1 MIAILIGSTGLTGS
15 LLLQQLLADPAI
27 TQVIS
32 VSRKPLNLSNAKL
45 TEVLV
50 ADLAQLPSVQA
61 RLRGDLY
68 FCCLGTTIKAAG
80 SQENF
85 EKVDH
90 AAIVA
95 FARIALAHA
104 ARSLTLV
111 SAMGANAGSMVF
123 YNRVKGRTEADVK
136 ALGLRALTIFQPAL
150 LLGPRQEFRLAEK
163 LVARTLVPL
172 VQLLPAGAAKRLVTQ
187 ADTLARRMLAEGKAA
202 AVGVQ
207 VIAAKD
213 I

>member
-1 MIAILIGSTGLTGS
+1 MIATLIGGTGLTGS
-15 LLLQQLLADPAI
+15 LLLQQLLADPTI

-32 VSRKPLNLSNAKL
+32 VSRKPLNLSTAKL
-45 TEVLV
+45 TEVLI
-50 ADLAQLPSVQA
+50 ADLAQLPSEQA

-80 SQENF
+80 SQANF

-95 FARIALAHA
+95 FARIAKAHE

-111 SAMGANAGSMVF
+111 SAMGADARSMVF

-150 LLGPRQEFRLAEK
+150 LVGPRQEFRLAEK
-163 LVARTLVPL
+163 MVARILVP
-172 VQLLPAGAAKRLVTQ
+172 VAQFFPARIRKSLLTQ
-187 ADTLARRMLAEGKAA
+187 AETLARRMVAEGKAA
-202 AVGVQ
+202 AEGIH
-207 VIAAKD
+207 VIPAKD

>member
-1 MIAILIGSTGLTGS
+1 MIATLIGSTGLTGS

-90 AAIVA
+90 AAVVA
-95 FARIALAHA
+95 IARIAKSHDAK
-104 ARSLTLV
+104 SLTLV
-111 SAMGANAGSMVF
+111 SAMCADAASMVF
-123 YNRVKGRTEADVK
+123 YTRVKGRTDADVK

-150 LLGPRQEFRLAEK
+150 LLGPRQEFRLAEA

-172 VQLLPAGAAKRLVTQ
+172 VQLLPAGAAKLLVTP
-187 ADTLARRMLAEGKAA
+187 ADTLDRRMLAEGKAA

>member
-95 FARIALAHA
+95 FARIAKAHGA
-104 ARSLTLV
+104 KSFTLV

>member
-1 MIAILIGSTGLTGS
+1 MIATLIGSTGLTGS

-27 TQVIS
+27 TQVIA
-32 VSRKPLNLSNAKL
+32 VSRKPLDLSNVKL
-45 TEVLV
+45 TQVLV
-50 ADLAQLPSVQA
+50 ADLAQLPAVQA

-80 SQENF
+80 SQANF

-95 FARIALAHA
+95 FAQIAKAHA
-104 ARSLTLV
+104 ARSLVLV
-111 SAMGANAGSMVF
+111 SAMGANAGSVVF
-123 YNRVKGRTEADVK
+123 YNRVKGRTEADVT
-136 ALGLRALTIFQPAL
+136 ALGLRSLTILQPAL

-172 VQLLPAGAAKRLVTQ
+172 VHLLPAGAAKRLVTH

-202 AVGVQ
+202 AEGVQ

>member
-1 MIAILIGSTGLTGS
+1 MIATLIGSTGLTGS

-27 TQVIS
+27 TQVIA
-32 VSRKPLNLSNAKL
+32 VSRKPLNLSNARL

-50 ADLAQLPSVQA
+50 TDLAQLPAVQA

-80 SQENF
+80 SQANF
-85 EKVDH
+85 EAVDH

-95 FARIALAHA
+95 FARIAKAHGA
-104 ARSLTLV
+104 KSLTLV
-111 SAMGANAGSMVF
+111 SAMGADAGSMVF

-136 ALGLRALTIFQPAL
+136 ALGLRSLTIFQPAL
-150 LLGPRQEFRLAEK
+150 LLGPRQEFRLAEA

-172 VQLLPAGAAKRLVTQ
+172 VQLLPARVARRLVTR
-187 ADTLARRMLAEGKAA
+187 ADTPARRMLAEGRAA

>member
-1 MIAILIGSTGLTGS
+1 MIATLIGSTGLTGS

-95 FARIALAHA
+95 FARIAKAHDA
-104 ARSLTLV
+104 KSLTLV
-111 SAMGANAGSMVF
+111 SAMGADAASMVF

-150 LLGPRQEFRLAEK
+150 LLGPRQEFRLAEA

-172 VQLLPAGAAKRLVTQ
+172 VQLLPAGAAKRLITP